1 MKFLLKGQ
9 VWKNMFLNRI
19 TVFAIFF
26 QLAYHLEILI
36 FFSQRVGKKC
46 ASGTNKCLQLS
57 YKPRM
62 VGLKTGRLAAMALK
76 AAGDK

>member
-1 MKFLLKGQ
+1 
-9 VWKNMFLNRI
+9 MFLNRI

-36 FFSQRVGKKC
+36 FFFFQRVGKKC
-46 ASGTNKCLQLS
+46 APGTNKCLQLS

-62 VGLKTGRLAAMALK
+62 VGLKTDRLAVMELK
-76 AAGDK
+76 LQ

>member
-1 MKFLLKGQ
+1 
-9 VWKNMFLNRI
+9 MFLNRI

-36 FFSQRVGKKC
+36 FFFKGRKKY
-46 ASGTNKCLQLS
+46 APGTNKYLQLS

-62 VGLKTGRLAAMALK
+62 VGLKTDRLAVMESQ
-76 AAGDK
+76 AAVRQITQ

>member
-1 MKFLLKGQ
+1 
-9 VWKNMFLNRI
+9 MFLNRI

-36 FFSQRVGKKC
+36 FFFSKGREKKC
-46 ASGTNKCLQLS
+46 APGTNKCLQLS

-62 VGLKTGRLAAMALK
+62 VGLKTDRLAVMELK
-76 AAGDK
+76 LQ